1 MPSILWL
8 KNYLLSMEKVLGST
22 LTIVLVSHD
31 RFFLNEVAEETILVR
46 GQDKKLVYFDGNYDS
61 YEEAMDTKKLFNERL
76 QHKLDRKTEKMT
88 KMVARIAQQAS
99 KGKDDKKSKL
109 QLRRR
114 KRWSGLETSATTRG
128 TALNGA
134 ATGKASILHC
144 LTVQKTLHF
153 TKLRTTARPGK
164 R

>member
-99 KGKDDKKSKL
+99 KGKDDKKK
-109 QLRRR
+109 QVAAAKKKKMERIGNERND
-114 KRWSGLETSATTRG
+114 KG